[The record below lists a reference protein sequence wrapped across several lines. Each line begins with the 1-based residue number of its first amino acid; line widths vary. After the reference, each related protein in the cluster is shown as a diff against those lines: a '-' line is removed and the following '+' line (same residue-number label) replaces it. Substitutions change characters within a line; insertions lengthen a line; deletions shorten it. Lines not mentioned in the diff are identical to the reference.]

1 MTIRVWNDRGVEDVP
16 VSEIAEHPDN
26 VNLGNVESIKESI
39 RVNGFYAPLLVQAST
54 GYILVGN
61 HRFRA
66 ARELGLVTIPAIF
79 MDVEDE
85 QAMRIML
92 ADNRTARL
100 GHDDLTALEAALTQ
114 LAESEK
120 GLLGSGYTHL
130 DLSKLLADADQP
142 LRIPPPPKMPPA
154 ERLLDWAVTTMEGEA
169 GECTGLLLRHPDFRS
184 VTTSDAR
191 EIYKVLG
198 LPEPTLADLADMGV
212 EAWR

>member
-130 DLSKLLADADQP
+130 DLAKLLTDVDEP
-142 LRIPPPPKMPPA
+142 LRIPDPPKIPTP
-154 ERLLDWAVTTMEGEA
+154 VEGWSIVPQVGEN
-169 GECTGLLLRHPDFRS
+169 GECIGVLLRHPDLRAI
-184 VTTSDAR
+184 TKPDMR
-191 EIYKVLG
+191 EIYAAFK
-198 LPEPTLADLADMGV
+198 LPKPTVADLADMGV
-212 EAWR
+212 PEWQ